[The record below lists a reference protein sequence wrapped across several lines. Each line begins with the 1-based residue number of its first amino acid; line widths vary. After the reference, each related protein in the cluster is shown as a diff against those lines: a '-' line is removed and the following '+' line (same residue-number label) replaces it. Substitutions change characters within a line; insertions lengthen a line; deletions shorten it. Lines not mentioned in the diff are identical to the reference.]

1 MYQSN
6 NAPVEVDSQADPC
19 TNHMRLVLALVSVSQ
34 FMVIL
39 DASIVNIALA
49 TIQRDLG
56 FTATGLAWVV
66 DGYLIT
72 VAGFMLLAG
81 RATDLFGH
89 RRMLVGGLALFTV
102 SSLTGGLAG
111 APQMLVAARVVQ
123 GVGAAMMAPATLA
136 VVNTR
141 FTEKHSRARAFGVW
155 SAAGGVGGTM
165 GALAG
170 GVITTGLSWRWV
182 FLINVPIGAVLI
194 VLASITLSDK
204 QIRRS
209 ESLDLSGAITATAG
223 LAALIYGAI
232 QTADHVW
239 TSPRILG
246 PLGAGLL
253 LLAVFVVVEA
263 RFAAQPLMPL
273 RLLRIRRVAVG
284 VGMLALLGGISIA
297 MWCFTPLF
305 LQNVLGYDALR
316 AGLGQTPAA
325 MTFLIVARAAATL
338 LPRTGPRPLVL
349 TGCACLL
356 TGFVWLAQADT
367 ASGYL
372 FGVLGQTLLVAVGIG
387 LTFPTLMATAT
398 VDALD
403 SDTGIVSSLATT
415 GNQVGGSIGLA
426 ALSTAAGA
434 KVAREAGNS
443 LSAVAAGYNLVFLL
457 AAGLACAIAVA
468 SVLLPPNQ
476 RNLPPTR

>member
-1 MYQSN
+1 
-6 NAPVEVDSQADPC
+6 
-19 TNHMRLVLALVSVSQ
+19 MRLVLAVVSVSQ

-49 TIQRDLG
+49 TIQHDLG
-56 FTATGLAWVV
+56 FNATGVAWVV

-81 RATDLFGH
+81 RATDLFGQ

-102 SSLTGGLAG
+102 SSLAGGLAV
-111 APQMLVAARVVQ
+111 APQMLVAARVAQ

-136 VVNTR
+136 VVNTS
-141 FTEKHSRARAFGVW
+141 FTEKRARARAFGVW
-155 SAAGGVGGTM
+155 SAVGGVGGMM

-170 GVITTGLSWRWV
+170 GAITTGLSWRWI
-182 FLINVPIGAVLI
+182 FLINVPIGALLI
-194 VLASITLSDK
+194 ALTSITLSDS
-204 QIRRS
+204 QTRRS
-209 ESLDLSGAITATAG
+209 ESLDLRGAITATAG
-223 LAALIYGAI
+223 LAALVYGTM
-232 QTADHVW
+232 QTADHLW
-239 TSPRILG
+239 TSPRALG
-246 PLGAGLL
+246 PIGVGLL
-253 LLAVFVVVEA
+253 LLTVFAVVEA

-284 VGMLALLGGISIA
+284 VGALALLGGISIA

-305 LQNVLGYDALR
+305 LQNVLGYNAFR

-325 MTFLIVARAAATL
+325 MTFLIFARAAATI

-349 TGCACLL
+349 IGCACLL
-356 TGFVWLAQADT
+356 TGFGWLAQADT
-367 ASGYL
+367 DSGYL
-372 FGVLGQTLLVAVGIG
+372 FGVLGPTLLVAVGIG

-398 VDALD
+398 VNALD
-403 SDTGIVSSLATT
+403 SDTGILSGLATT

-426 ALSTAAGA
+426 VLSAAAGTN
-434 KVAREAGNS
+434 VAREAGNS
-443 LSAVAAGYNLVFLL
+443 LSTVATSYNVVFLL

-468 SVLLPPNQ
+468 SVLLPSNQPN
-476 RNLPPTR
+476 LLLTR

>member
-1 MYQSN
+1 M
-6 NAPVEVDSQADPC
+6 
-19 TNHMRLVLALVSVSQ
+19 VLALVSVSQ

-39 DASIVNIALA
+39 DGSIVNIALA
-49 TIQRDLG
+49 TIQHDLG

-81 RATDLFGH
+81 RATDLFSQ
-89 RRMLVGGLALFTV
+89 RRMLIGGLALFTV

-111 APQMLVAARVVQ
+111 APQILVTARVVQ

-141 FTEKHSRARAFGVW
+141 FTEKRTRARAFGIW
-155 SAAGGVGGTM
+155 SAAGGVGGMM

-170 GVITTGLSWRWV
+170 GAITTGLSWRWV

-204 QIRRS
+204 QTRRS
-209 ESLDLSGAITATAG
+209 ESLDLSGAITGTAG
-223 LAALIYGAI
+223 LAALIYGAM
-232 QTADHVW
+232 QTADDVW
-239 TSPRILG
+239 TSPRVLG
-246 PLGAGLL
+246 SIGAGLL
-253 LLAVFVVVEA
+253 LLTVFAVAEA
-263 RFAAQPLMPL
+263 RFAAQPLMPS

-305 LQNVLGYDALR
+305 LQNVLGYNALR

-349 TGCACLL
+349 TGCGCLL
-356 TGFVWLAQADT
+356 IGFGCLSQADT

-372 FGVLGQTLLVAVGIG
+372 FAVLGPTVLVAVGIG

-403 SDTGIVSSLATT
+403 SDAGVVGGLATT

-426 ALSTAAGA
+426 VLSAAAGT
-434 KVAREAGNS
+434 KLARGAGNS
-443 LSAVAAGYNLVFLL
+443 ISAVATRYDLVFLL

-468 SVLLPPNQ
+468 SVLLPPDQ
-476 RNLPPTR
+476 RNRPLTC